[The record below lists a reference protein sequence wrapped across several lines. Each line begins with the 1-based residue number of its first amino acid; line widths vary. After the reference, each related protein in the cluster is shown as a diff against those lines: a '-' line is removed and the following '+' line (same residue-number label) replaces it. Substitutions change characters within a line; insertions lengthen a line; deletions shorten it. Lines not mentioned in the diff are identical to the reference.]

1 MDYKIF
7 LKNNTLKIFLIFLIL
22 LSYYR
27 SPFIFTN
34 GRFFSL
40 DFVYHMIS
48 VDLSFFDSLTYV
60 DLNARYFNLISNV
73 SSLLS
78 SRLLELE
85 YAQYVSVYLSFSL
98 YLIIFYLI
106 LFKNSYLFT
115 KDYQKFLG
123 ALIVLVSPVMNF
135 EIWLNA
141 INLQVYF
148 GILTLVILFLK
159 DENKNVLFYFI
170 LIFVSGLSGIYACI
184 FTPLFFLKFINKK
197 NNFNLICFLIIFSCT
212 LLQLFI
218 IYSSL
223 KFLALGE
230 KNTALVLAF
239 NTYEAISYTYNII
252 IRSFFASTL
261 PVYLA
266 GLLEIDLYEVF
277 NNENLRNILFSF
289 SLLII
294 AALISFF
301 IFCVISIKDI
311 KDKIVCITLLV
322 LFFTISFVVTIG
334 GVSDTLH
341 GRYSALTGIILIFSF
356 LHLSRVSSIIF
367 IKKFSIILMILTI
380 TLGIFDF
387 RHKKYI
393 EYLDCI
399 DCPNWSDEVKKYKLD
414 NNYRMN
420 VWPYHNGR

>member
-1 MDYKIF
+1 MDYKNF
-7 LKNNTLKIFLIFLIL
+7 LKNNTLKIFLIFLIFI
-22 LSYYR
+22 SYYR

-34 GRFFSL
+34 GRFQSL

-60 DLNARYFNLISNV
+60 DLNARYINLISNI

-85 YAQYVSVYLSFSL
+85 YAQYVSVYLSFL
-98 YLIIFYLI
+98 VYLIIFYLI
-106 LFKNSYLFT
+106 LFKDSYLFN

-135 EIWLNA
+135 EIWLNVV
-141 INLQVYF
+141 NLQVYF
-148 GILTLVILFLK
+148 GILTLVILFFK
-159 DENKNVLFYFI
+159 DENKNILFYFI

-184 FTPLFFLKFINKK
+184 FMPLFFLKFINKK
-197 NNFNLICFLIIFSCT
+197 NNFNLICFLTIFSCT

-223 KFLALGE
+223 KTHTLGE
-230 KNTALVLAF
+230 NNTALVLVF
-239 NTYEAISYTYNII
+239 NTYEAISYAYNII

-266 GLLEIDLYEVF
+266 GLIEIDLYEVF
-277 NNENLRNILFSF
+277 NNENLRNILFLS

-294 AALISFF
+294 AALISFY
-301 IFCVISIKDI
+301 IFCVISIKNL
-311 KDKIVCITLLV
+311 KDKIVCITLLF
-322 LFFTISFVVTIG
+322 LFFTISFVIVIG
-334 GVSDTLH
+334 GVSDSLH
-341 GRYSALTGIILIFSF
+341 GRYSALTGVILIFSF

-367 IKKFSIILMILTI
+367 IKKLSIILMILTI
-380 TLGIFDF
+380 TFGIFDF
-387 RHKKYI
+387 RYKKYI

-420 VWPYHNGR
+420 AWPYHNGR